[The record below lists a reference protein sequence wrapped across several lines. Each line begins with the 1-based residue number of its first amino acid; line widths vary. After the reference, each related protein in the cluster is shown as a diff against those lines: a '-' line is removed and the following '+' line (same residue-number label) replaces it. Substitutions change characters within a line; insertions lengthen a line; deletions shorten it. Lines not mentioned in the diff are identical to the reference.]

1 MDNNL
6 TISQD
11 TELFM
16 NKPLTNIE
24 DEYITEHEAKM
35 YHVLDELLYTTN
47 NVYCG
52 NDMCEK
58 EICKHDSIEDE
69 FMDIFMG
76 GNFYDNN
83 IQMGRMDSDYGTVLI
98 NKGNCNFEKAFT
110 PELIMKGQVR
120 KVDKLKIKDRDLIL
134 VGLNNDS
141 LKIFEVQS
149 KYEEYN
155 N

>member
-6 TISQD
+6 IISQD

-69 FMDIFMG
+69 FMDINYYFC
-76 GNFYDNN
+76 DNN
-83 IQMGRMDSDYGTVLI
+83 YCHSYGMWSLRYDY
-98 NKGNCNFEKAFT
+98 
-110 PELIMKGQVR
+110 R
-120 KVDKLKIKDRDLIL
+120 KSMRRKR
-134 VGLNNDS
+134 
-141 LKIFEVQS
+141 
-149 KYEEYN
+149 
-155 N
+155 